1 MDNNY
6 FVDERYNKM
15 HVFICIIAAASVVI
29 ICLILQETLFR
40 MAFWASVAIATFYV
54 VGNLVRYYLVT
65 YILPPPPETV
75 LEEDEFMMDEMGEEE
90 MENTET
96 MADAP
101 ANPEST
107 RPKAADYMS
116 RE

>member
-1 MDNNY
+1 MENKNL
-6 FVDERYNKM
+6 VDERYEKL
-15 HVFICIIAAASVVI
+15 HVFICIVAAAIIVVV
-29 ICLILQETLFR
+29 CLVMRETLFR
-40 MAFWASVAIATFYV
+40 MAFWTSITIVTFYV

-65 YILPPPPETV
+65 YIFPPPPETV
-75 LEEDEFMMDEMGEEE
+75 LEEDEFMMEMMDGED
-90 MENTET
+90 NTET

-101 ANPEST
+101 ANPEQSAT